1 MSTSPG
7 SKQQFCGT
15 FGITVLLLSSSFCLM
30 PYHAVSTAQAQ
41 LGKPEAL
48 YYKSW
53 AIIIGIENY
62 LLAPAIPGAVDDAK
76 KVAQAFRQLGFD
88 EVVELYDKD
97 AGFRRLHQVL
107 NDMLPR
113 KVGRL
118 DRLVIFYVGHA
129 GVAQDAEG
137 KERGYLV
144 PLDAQVNNVAKSVT
158 VEHLKE
164 FTRRSASKHTLLIL
178 DAPVGGWET
187 TAPQPLSLE
196 GRLAPETDT
205 ERRAVQVISAADKGE
220 FSFRSDGTSLFVQ
233 ALLTGLA
240 GAADLNKNGWL
251 MASELGAYI
260 AQQVDAASQGTQH
273 PTSLR
278 IDGDGDTVLLE
289 GRKAAFVLGAGP
301 QTPTE
306 RQQAAKAQYEQAFAL
321 LQEGKSADEALE
333 RLNRAIEY
341 DPTYGDAY
349 VLKSYVRLEVVPN
362 LEEAQAAGQLAVKYA
377 PDNPDSFYTL
387 GLIYEKRGSFAEA
400 EQAFLQALKVNA
412 GYQDVYFSLGTL
424 YADHLNAPPKSVE
437 AFRRYLELGG
447 AHARARAAVS
457 QADQATKPAP

>member
-1 MSTSPG
+1 MRIPPQSMR
-7 SKQQFCGT
+7 QLFRILC
-15 FGITVLLLSSSFCLM
+15 IAALVISSSFGLW
-30 PYHAVSTAQAQ
+30 PYSAVSSAQAQ
-41 LGKPEAL
+41 LGKPEGL

-62 LLAPAIPGAVDDAK
+62 LLAPAIPGAVNDAK
-76 KVAQAFRQLGFD
+76 SVAQAFRQLGFD
-88 EVVELYDKD
+88 EVVEIYDKD
-97 AGFRRLHQVL
+97 ASSRRLHQVL

-113 KVGRL
+113 KVGRM
-118 DRLVIFYVGHA
+118 DRLVIFYLGHA
-129 GVAQDAEG
+129 GLVQDADG
-137 KERGYLV
+137 KDLGYLV

-178 DAPVGGWET
+178 DAPVRGWET

-196 GRLAPETDT
+196 GRLAPEADTD
-205 ERRAVQVISAADKGE
+205 RRVVQVISSADKGE
-220 FSFRSDGTSLFVQ
+220 WSVRSGGKSLFVQ

-240 GAADLNKNGWL
+240 GAADLNNNGWL
-251 MASELGAYI
+251 MASELGTYL
-260 AQQVDAASQGTQH
+260 AQQVDASSKGVQH

-278 IDGDGDTVLLE
+278 IDGDGDTVLVE
-289 GRKAAFVLGAGP
+289 GRKATFMLGTGP
-301 QTPTE
+301 QTSAE

-333 RLNRAIEY
+333 RLNLAIAY

-349 VLKSYVRLEVVPN
+349 VLKSYVRLEVAPN
-362 LEEAQAAGQLAVKYA
+362 LDEALATGELAVKHA

-387 GLIYEKRGSFAEA
+387 GLIHEKRGNFAEA
-400 EQAFLQALKVNA
+400 EKSLLQAVKVNA
-412 GYQDVYFSLGTL
+412 GYLDVYFSLGTL
-424 YADHLNAPPKSVE
+424 YADHLNDPPKSVE

-447 AHARARAAVS
+447 AHTRARAAVS
-457 QADQATKPAP
+457 QADQATKPTP

>member
-1 MSTSPG
+1 M
-7 SKQQFCGT
+7 
-15 FGITVLLLSSSFCLM
+15 TVLLLSSSFGWT
-30 PYHAVSTAQAQ
+30 PYHTVSTAQAQ
-41 LGKPEAL
+41 LGKPEGL

-62 LLAPAIPGAVDDAK
+62 LLAPAVPGAIDDAR
-76 KVAQAFRQLGFD
+76 KVAEAFRQLGFD
-88 EVVELYDKD
+88 EVVEIYDKD
-97 AGFRRLHQVL
+97 ASFRRLHQVL
-107 NDMLPR
+107 SDMLPR
-113 KVGRL
+113 KVGRM

-137 KERGYLV
+137 KDLGYLV

-178 DAPVGGWET
+178 DAPVRGWET

-196 GRLAPETDT
+196 GRLAPEADT

-220 FSFRSDGTSLFVQ
+220 LSVRSGGKGLFVQ
-233 ALLTGLA
+233 ALLTGIA

-251 MASELGAYI
+251 MASELGTYLT
-260 AQQVDAASQGTQH
+260 QQVTAASKGTQH

-278 IDGDGDTVLLE
+278 IDGDGDTVLVE

-301 QTPTE
+301 QTPAE
-306 RQQAAKAQYEQAFAL
+306 RQQAAKAQYEQAFSL

-362 LEEAQAAGQLAVKYA
+362 LDEALAAGRLAVKHA

-387 GLIYEKRGSFAEA
+387 GLIYEKRGSFVEA
-400 EQAFLQALKVNA
+400 EQALLQALKVNA

-424 YADHLNAPPKSVE
+424 YADHLNDQPKSVE

-447 AHARARAAVS
+447 AHARAKAAVS
-457 QADQATKPAP
+457 QADQATKPTR